1 VSLAKRVDGGVT
13 AIGRPQTF
21 EVYLLDGDRTPR
33 TAAVLAFQEKARALQ
48 RAVLGANAALN
59 DAVSRAGLLERALA
73 QAPGAV
79 DRIAADLRGVRDSL
93 RAFQDVLSGDP
104 TAERRQ
110 ESAPA
115 SLVDRLGRITGGA
128 WSGSLGAPTAT
139 QQRQYEIIAAEF
151 GGILA
156 RLQRVIET
164 DLKRV
169 EDGAEAAGAP
179 WTSGRLPT
187 WRP

>member
-1 VSLAKRVDGGVT
+1 VSLAKRVDGAVT
-13 AIGRPQTF
+13 PLGQPQTI
-21 EVYLLDGDRTPR
+21 EVYPLDGDRTPR
-33 TAAVLAFQEKARALQ
+33 PPAVLAFQQKAATLQ

-59 DAVSRAGLLERALA
+59 DAVSRAGLLERALL
-73 QAPGAV
+73 QTPGAPPSL
-79 DRIAADLRGVRDSL
+79 ATDLRAVRDSL
-93 RAFQDVLSGDP
+93 RGLQDAFAGDR

-110 ESAPA
+110 ESSPP
-115 SLVDRLGRITGGA
+115 SLLDRLGRITGGA
-128 WSGSLGAPTAT
+128 WSSSLGAPTAT

-156 RLQRVIET
+156 RLQRMIET

-169 EDGAEAAGAP
+169 EDAAEAAGAP

>member
-1 VSLAKRVDGGVT
+1 VDGAAT
-13 AIGRPQTF
+13 AVGRPQTF

-33 TAAVLAFQEKARALQ
+33 PAAVLAFQEKARALQ

-93 RAFQDVLSGDP
+93 RVLQEVLSGDP

-110 ESAPA
+110 ESAPP
-115 SLVDRLGRITGGA
+115 SLLDRLGRITGGS
-128 WSGSLGAPTAT
+128 WSQSLGEPTAT
-139 QQRQYEIIAAEF
+139 QQRQYEIVAAEF
-151 GGILA
+151 GGILG
-156 RLQRVIET
+156 RVRRAIET

-169 EDGAEAAGAP
+169 EDASEAAGAP
-179 WTSGRLPT
+179 WTSGRIPS
-187 WRP
+187 WQP